1 MRLTPEIT
9 LTILGATAAAAVLAR
24 VVFLKT
30 RKKTDPE
37 VLRRALIDAQ
47 GRIIEGVVTDHGDET
62 VYYRWRWRGIDYE
75 SSQDIRALAD
85 RVPAADRMIGPVSV
99 KFLLRVPSNSI
110 VISEN
115 WSGFTPAKPAGVEP
129 DAG

>member
-9 LTILGATAAAAVLAR
+9 LTILGATTAAAVLAR
-24 VVFLKT
+24 VVYLKT
-30 RKKTDPE
+30 RKKADPE

-47 GRIIEGVVTDHGDET
+47 GRIIEGVVTDHRDGT
-62 VYYRWRWRGIDYE
+62 VYYTWRWRGIDYE
-75 SSQDIRALAD
+75 SSQDIRALVD
-85 RVPAADRMIGPVSV
+85 RLPPADRMIGPVSV

-115 WSGFTPAKPAGVEP
+115 WSGFASSKTVGVEP
-129 DAG
+129 EAG